1 MRQRLSIALSVTALL
16 VAVLGATP
24 YAEAHGVVHALFA
37 HNADKVDGLHA
48 SKSPRAGRLLPLGAN
63 RKFPA
68 SVLPIGAAGQAYSTS
83 VASASVPDSAAA
95 IASLD
100 LGAGKY
106 VIWAKGWFQ
115 NAGGPGLVT
124 CTLTTGAQLDRAD
137 FTLPTSIA
145 SAANFVGL
153 HEFGTA
159 GTVELSCS
167 DGGNPVDAVAN
178 DVKIA
183 ALKVATLTTG

>member
-1 MRQRLSIALSVTALL
+1 MRRRLPIVLSATALL

-48 SKSPRAGRLLPLGAN
+48 SKSPRAGRLLPLRAN

-68 SVLPIGAAGQAYSTS
+68 SVIPAGAAGQAYSTS

-115 NAGGPGLVT
+115 NNGGPGVVS
-124 CTLTTGAQLDRAD
+124 CTLTGGAQLDRID
-137 FTLPTSIA
+137 FTLASSVG
-145 SAANFVGL
+145 SAASLIGLQEFVA
-153 HEFGTA
+153 A
-159 GTVELSCS
+159 GTVELDCS
-167 DGGNPVDAVAN
+167 DSGGAVDAVAN

-183 ALKVATLTTG
+183 ALKVATLATG

>member
-1 MRQRLSIALSVTALL
+1 MRQRLSIALSVAALL

-48 SKSPRAGRLLPLGAN
+48 SKSPRAGRLLPLGAGL
-63 RKFPA
+63 KFPA
-68 SVLPIGAAGQAYSTS
+68 SVIPAGAAGQAYSTS

-115 NAGGPGLVT
+115 NAGAPGLVT

-167 DGGNPVDAVAN
+167 DGGGAVDAVAN

-183 ALKVATLTTG
+183 ALKVATLATG

>member
-68 SVLPIGAAGQAYSTS
+68 SVLPSGAAGQAYSSS
-83 VASASVPDSAAA
+83 VASASVRDAAAA

-115 NAGGPGLVT
+115 NAGGPGLVS
-124 CTLTTGAQLDRAD
+124 CTLSAGTQLDRAD

-145 SAANFVGL
+145 SAANLVGL
-153 HEFGTA
+153 HEFAGA

-167 DGGNPVDAVAN
+167 DGGGAVDAVAN

-183 ALKVATLTTG
+183 ALKVASLTTG

>member
-1 MRQRLSIALSVTALL
+1 MRQRLPILLSVTALV

-37 HNADKVDGLHA
+37 HNADKVDGIHA
-48 SKSPRAGRLLPLGAN
+48 SKTPRAGRLLPLTSS
-63 RKFPA
+63 RKLPTSVIPA
-68 SVLPIGAAGQAYSTS
+68 GPAGQAFSTS
-83 VASASVPDSAAA
+83 VTSASVPDSAAA
-95 IASLD
+95 IASLN

-115 NAGGPGLVT
+115 NAGGPGLIS
-124 CTLTTGAQLDRAD
+124 CTLRTGAQLDRAD
-137 FTLPTSIA
+137 FTLTTSVA

-167 DGGNPVDAVAN
+167 DGGGAVDAAAN
-178 DVKIA
+178 DVKIVA
-183 ALKVATLTTG
+183 VKVATLS

>member
-1 MRQRLSIALSVTALL
+1 MRRRLPIALSVTAVL

-37 HNADKVDGLHA
+37 HSADKVDGLHA
-48 SKSPRAGRLLPLGAN
+48 SRSPRAGRLLALGAN
-63 RKFPA
+63 RKLPVSVIPA
-68 SVLPIGAAGQAYSTS
+68 GAGVEAHSTS
-83 VASASVPDSAAA
+83 VPSASVPNSASP

-115 NAGGPGLVT
+115 NAGGPGLVS
-124 CTLTTGAQLDRAD
+124 CTLTTGAQLDRVD
-137 FTLPTSIA
+137 FTLATSLA
-145 SAANFVGL
+145 SAANFVGV
-153 HEFGTA
+153 HEFSA
-159 GTVELSCS
+159 PGTVELRCS
-167 DGGNPVDAVAN
+167 DGGGAVDAVAN

-183 ALKVATLTTG
+183 AMKVATLTMP